1 MDQIRAI
8 RSFVRAVELG
18 SLSAVAR
25 EEHSTQPTVSKTI
38 AALEKDMGVRLLERS
53 TTSLTTT
60 EQGKRFYARAK
71 RVLEEFNEAVSDA
84 RGLTEKPTGLLRVNA
99 PLGLGQLR
107 LNGLVLEFLAL
118 YPEIEVELILNDRFV
133 DLVEDGVDVALRLA
147 GELPPNMIARKIASA
162 ERYLVAAPAYLAR
175 HPEIRCPEDLASH
188 RYIGF
193 ARPANGEVT
202 QINGPAGVGD
212 TIQIATR
219 SRYQVNSSLAIR
231 ESFLMGA
238 GLGICPSWLVH
249 DLLESG
255 QLQRILPEWSA
266 SGQEASLLYPS
277 RRYQSLRATVFMQF
291 MAERIPKLP
300 GFSAPVFG
308 R

>member
-1 MDQIRAI
+1 MDQIKAI
-8 RSFVRAVELG
+8 RGFVRAVELG

-25 EEHSTQPTVSKTI
+25 EQHTTQPTVSKMI
-38 AALEKDMGVRLLERS
+38 AALEKELGVRLLERS
-53 TTSLTTT
+53 TTSLTLTD
-60 EQGKRFYARAK
+60 QGKRFYERSK
-71 RVLEEFNEAVSDA
+71 RVLEEFSEAVSDA
-84 RGLTEKPTGLLRVNA
+84 RGLTEKPAGQLRVNA

-107 LNGLVLEFLAL
+107 LNALVLEFLAL
-118 YPEIEVELILNDRFV
+118 YPDIEVELILNDRFV

-147 GELPPNMIARKIASA
+147 GSLPPNVIARKIAASQ
-162 ERYLVAAPAYLAR
+162 RYLVAAPAYLER
-175 HPEIRCPEDLASH
+175 YPEIRSPADLASH

-202 QINGPAGVGD
+202 ELSGPGGTLEIV
-212 TIQIATR
+212 TR

-249 DLLESG
+249 DLVASG
-255 QLQRILPEWSA
+255 QLRRVLPEWSA
-266 SGQEASLLYPS
+266 AGQEASLLYPS
-277 RRYQSLRATVFMQF
+277 RRYQSLRATLFMQF
-291 MAERIPKLP
+291 LAEKIPQLP
-300 GFSAPVFG
+300 GFTAPSFL

>member
-1 MDQIRAI
+1 
-8 RSFVRAVELG
+8 
-18 SLSAVAR
+18 
-25 EEHSTQPTVSKTI
+25 
-38 AALEKDMGVRLLERS
+38 
-53 TTSLTTT
+53 
-60 EQGKRFYARAK
+60 
-71 RVLEEFNEAVSDA
+71 
-84 RGLTEKPTGLLRVNA
+84 
-99 PLGLGQLR
+99 
-107 LNGLVLEFLAL
+107 
-118 YPEIEVELILNDRFV
+118 
-133 DLVEDGVDVALRLA
+133 
-147 GELPPNMIARKIASA
+147 MIARKIASA
-162 ERYLVAAPAYLAR
+162 QRYLVAAPAYLAR
-175 HPEIRCPEDLASH
+175 YPEIRRPEDLANH

-193 ARPANGEVT
+193 ARPANGEVS
-202 QINGPAGVGD
+202 QISGPAG
-212 TIQIATR
+212 TIEIVTR
-219 SRYQVNSSLAIR
+219 CRYQVNSSLAIR

-300 GFSAPVFG
+300 GFSAPIFG

>member
-53 TTSLTTT
+53 TTGLTTT

-118 YPEIEVELILNDRFV
+118 YPEIEVELTLNDRFV

-175 HPEIRCPEDLASH
+175 HPEIRRPEDLASH

-193 ARPANGEVT
+193 ARPANGEVS
-202 QINGPAGVGD
+202 QISGPGG
-212 TIQIATR
+212 TIEVATR

-249 DLLESG
+249 DLLELG
-255 QLQRILPEWSA
+255 RLQRVLPEWSA
-266 SGQEASLLYPS
+266 SGQDASLLYPS

-300 GFSAPVFG
+300 GFSVPIFG

>member
-1 MDQIRAI
+1 MDQIKAC

-25 EEHSTQPTVSKTI
+25 EQHSTQPTISKII
-38 AALEKDMGVRLLERS
+38 AALEKELGVRLLERS
-53 TTSLTTT
+53 TTSLKPTA
-60 EQGKRFYARAK
+60 QGRRFYTRAK

-84 RGLTEKPTGLLRVNA
+84 RGLTERPAGLLRVNA

-107 LNGLVLEFLAL
+107 LNALVLEFLAL

-147 GELPPNMIARKIASA
+147 GSLPPNMIARKIASA
-162 ERYLVAAPAYLAR
+162 ERYLVAAPAYLQR
-175 HPEIRCPEDLASH
+175 HPEIRTPDDLAVH

-202 QINGPAGVGD
+202 TLSGPEGTVE
-212 TIQIATR
+212 IVTR
-219 SRYQVNSSLAIR
+219 SRYQVNSSMAIR
-231 ESFLMGA
+231 ESFMMGA

-255 QLQRILPEWSA
+255 QLQRILPAWSTP
-266 SGQEASLLYPS
+266 GQEASLLYPS
-277 RRYQSLRATVFMQF
+277 RRYQSLRATLFMQF
-291 MAERIPKLP
+291 LSEKIPLLP
-300 GFSAPVFG
+300 GFSAPAF
-308 R
+308 RR

>member
-1 MDQIRAI
+1 MDQIKAC

-25 EEHSTQPTVSKTI
+25 EQHSTQPTVSKTI
-38 AALEKDMGVRLLERS
+38 AALEKQLGVRLLERS
-53 TTSLTTT
+53 TTSLTAT
-60 EQGKRFYARAK
+60 EQGKRFYERAK
-71 RVLEEFNEAVSDA
+71 HVLEEFNEAVSDA
-84 RGLTEKPTGLLRVNA
+84 RGLTEKPAGLLRVNA

-107 LNGLVLEFLAL
+107 VNALVLEFLAL
-118 YPEIEVELILNDRFV
+118 YPEIEVELVLNDRFV

-147 GELPPNMIARKIASA
+147 GTLPPNMIARKIASA
-162 ERYLVAAPAYLAR
+162 QRYLVAAPAYLAR
-175 HPEIRCPEDLASH
+175 HPKIRRLQDLASH

-193 ARPANGEVT
+193 ARPANGEVSRL
-202 QINGPAGVGD
+202 NGPGGTVE
-212 TIQIATR
+212 IATR
-219 SRYQVNSSLAIR
+219 SGYLVNSSLAIR

-255 QLQRILPEWSA
+255 QLQRVLPAWSA
-266 SGQEASLLYPS
+266 AGQEASLLYPS

-291 MAERIPKLP
+291 MAERIPALP
-300 GFSAPVFG
+300 GFTAPVFG

>member
-1 MDQIRAI
+1 MDQIKAC

-25 EEHSTQPTVSKTI
+25 EQRSTQPTISKVI
-38 AALEKDMGVRLLERS
+38 AGLEKELGVRLLERS
-53 TTSLTTT
+53 TTGLTPTA
-60 EQGKRFYARAK
+60 QGRRFYARAK

-84 RGLTEKPTGLLRVNA
+84 RGLTERPAGLLRVNA

-107 LNGLVLEFLAL
+107 LNALVLEFLAL

-147 GELPPNMIARKIASA
+147 GSLPPNMIARKIAGA
-162 ERYLVAAPAYLAR
+162 QRYLVAAPAYLER
-175 HPEIRCPEDLASH
+175 HPDILTPEDLAAH

-202 QINGPAGVGD
+202 TLSGPQGVVE
-212 TIQIATR
+212 IATR
-219 SRYQVNSSLAIR
+219 SRYQVNSAMAIR
-231 ESFLMGA
+231 ESFMMGA

-255 QLQRILPEWSA
+255 QLLRVLPAWSA
-266 SGQEASLLYPS
+266 PGQEASLLYPS

-291 MAERIPKLP
+291 LSERIPQLP
-300 GFSAPVFG
+300 GFSALPL
-308 R
+308 